1 MLGLAD
7 PCLPPPAPAL
17 LPGLRDLLGGGGDCL
32 LRFFELE
39 RHGGGTFHALGKL
52 EKGLSWEFFSACW
65 EQVEA
70 RLVAAV
76 SYVEP
81 LVLTK
86 ALDSPVFPSQQL

>member
-7 PCLPPPAPAL
+7 PCLPPHPSNPARSPR
-17 LPGLRDLLGGGGDCL
+17 PLLGGGGDCL